1 MTKLVIPKRIEEVKQ
16 IEEIQIIGDLYFRWI
31 TDALLPTDDFLLI
44 KHMDRLKL
52 MKEREDLYMYQKNW
66 QVAQMNLPDNP
77 AKDSTDI

>member
-44 KHMDRLKL
+44 EHMDKLKQ
-52 MKEREDLYMYQKNW
+52 MKAREDLYMRQLNW
-66 QVAQMNLPDNP
+66 KVDQMNL
-77 AKDSTDI
+77 KSTKHNTDT